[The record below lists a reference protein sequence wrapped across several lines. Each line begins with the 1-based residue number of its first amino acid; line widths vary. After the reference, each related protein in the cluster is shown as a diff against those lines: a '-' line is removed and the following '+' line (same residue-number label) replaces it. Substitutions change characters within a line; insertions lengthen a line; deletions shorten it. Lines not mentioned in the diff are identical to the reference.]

1 MAVRVTATEVEKII
15 STDLEDEQIDVFI
28 ETANL
33 LVNEYLEGKLSEALL
48 TKIELWM
55 TAHLIAAGP
64 DPREKEFRIHDIQ
77 ATFEGA
83 TGRGLEFSRYGQQV
97 ILLDSTG
104 KLRQAFK
111 PRAVF
116 SVQSEFEDD

>member
-1 MAVRVTATEVEKII
+1 MSVRVTPTEVRKII
-15 STDLEDEQIDVFI
+15 PTDIEDYQIEVFI

-33 LVNEYLEGKLSEALL
+33 VINEYLLGKVNEDLM

-55 TAHLIAAGP
+55 TAHLIASGP
-64 DPREKEFRIHDIQ
+64 DPREKELRIHDVQ
-77 ATFEGA
+77 VNLEGVS
-83 TGRGLEFSRYGQQV
+83 GRGLEFSRYGQQV
-97 ILLDSTG
+97 IILDPTG

-116 SVQSEFEDD
+116 SVQSEFD